1 MDLRHVRTFVTVA
14 ETGTV
19 SKAAERLHVAQ
30 PALSRQIANLED
42 ELGLKLFDRVGRR
55 LMLTSEGERLL
66 NDCRGLLNY
75 ARAVG
80 EQAQVLRRG
89 DVGVLR
95 VSASPHLIE
104 GIFPDFLRHYAARY
118 PNVQVRLVDVAAG
131 GEALA
136 MLERGEIH
144 LVQTIVRAIAP
155 DEERFA
161 SHPLAPM
168 QMLAACHPKLKLGT
182 DGSVEIGRLAPYP
195 LLQATPDFAMRRN
208 FDAACRLAGFTPN
221 NVLDRARRMRCLPW
235 RKPGTASPSS
245 RRRCASI
252 ATAYVCSAS
261 LIAARHWRNR
271 SPCSPTSAARCQAMR
286 RCSATCSPSMF
297 ARAFR
302 CHAADGS
309 EPDLL
314 DDAVCAEQKRA
325 RNRDAQCL
333 RGFRVDGQIEL
344 LRRLDWKIGRLGAA
358 QDAVDVSG
366 ATSV

>member
-55 LMLTSEGERLL
+55 LRLTSEGERLL

-155 DEERFA
+155 DEQRFA

-168 QMLAACHPKLKLGT
+168 QMLAACHPKLKLGS

-221 NVLDRARRMRCLPW
+221 NVLESRAPHALLAMAEAGHGVAIIPSALRIHRYRVRVLRVTYRGKALEEPLAVLSDKRRPLPAYAKVFCNMLAEHV
-235 RKPGTASPSS
+235 RKGFPLP
-245 RRRCASI
+245 
-252 ATAYVCSAS
+252 
-261 LIAARHWRNR
+261 
-271 SPCSPTSAARCQAMR
+271 
-286 RCSATCSPSMF
+286 
-297 ARAFR
+297 RA
-302 CHAADGS
+302 
-309 EPDLL
+309 
-314 DDAVCAEQKRA
+314 
-325 RNRDAQCL
+325 
-333 RGFRVDGQIEL
+333 
-344 LRRLDWKIGRLGAA
+344 
-358 QDAVDVSG
+358 
-366 ATSV
+366 

>member
-14 ETGTV
+14 EIGTV

-155 DEERFA
+155 DEQRFA

-182 DGSVEIGRLAPYP
+182 DGSVEIGRLASYP

-208 FDAACRLAGFTPN
+208 FDAACRLAGFPPN
-221 NVLDRARRMRCLPW
+221 NVLESRAPHALLAMAEAGHGVAIIPSALRIHRYRVRVLRVTYRGKALEEPLAVLSDKRRPLPGYAKVFCDMLAEHV
-235 RKPGTASPSS
+235 RKGFPLP
-245 RRRCASI
+245 
-252 ATAYVCSAS
+252 
-261 LIAARHWRNR
+261 
-271 SPCSPTSAARCQAMR
+271 
-286 RCSATCSPSMF
+286 
-297 ARAFR
+297 
-302 CHAADGS
+302 
-309 EPDLL
+309 
-314 DDAVCAEQKRA
+314 
-325 RNRDAQCL
+325 
-333 RGFRVDGQIEL
+333 RG
-344 LRRLDWKIGRLGAA
+344 
-358 QDAVDVSG
+358 
-366 ATSV
+366 

>member
-14 ETGTV
+14 EIGTV

-155 DEERFA
+155 DEQRFA

-168 QMLAACHPKLKLGT
+168 QMLAACHPKLKLGA

-221 NVLDRARRMRCLPW
+221 NVLESRAPHALLAMAEAGHGVAIIPSALRIHRYRVRVLRVTYRGKALEEPLAVLSDKRRPLPSYAKVFCDMLAEHV
-235 RKPGTASPSS
+235 RKGFPLP
-245 RRRCASI
+245 
-252 ATAYVCSAS
+252 
-261 LIAARHWRNR
+261 
-271 SPCSPTSAARCQAMR
+271 
-286 RCSATCSPSMF
+286 
-297 ARAFR
+297 
-302 CHAADGS
+302 
-309 EPDLL
+309 
-314 DDAVCAEQKRA
+314 
-325 RNRDAQCL
+325 
-333 RGFRVDGQIEL
+333 RG
-344 LRRLDWKIGRLGAA
+344 
-358 QDAVDVSG
+358 
-366 ATSV
+366 

>member
-155 DEERFA
+155 DEQRFA

-168 QMLAACHPKLKLGT
+168 QMLAACHPKLKLGS

-221 NVLDRARRMRCLPW
+221 NVLESRAPHALLAMAEAGHGVAIIPSALRIHRYRVRVLRVTYRGKALEEPLAVLSDKRRPLPAYAKVFCNMLAEHV
-235 RKPGTASPSS
+235 RKGFPLP
-245 RRRCASI
+245 
-252 ATAYVCSAS
+252 
-261 LIAARHWRNR
+261 
-271 SPCSPTSAARCQAMR
+271 
-286 RCSATCSPSMF
+286 
-297 ARAFR
+297 RA
-302 CHAADGS
+302 
-309 EPDLL
+309 
-314 DDAVCAEQKRA
+314 
-325 RNRDAQCL
+325 
-333 RGFRVDGQIEL
+333 
-344 LRRLDWKIGRLGAA
+344 
-358 QDAVDVSG
+358 
-366 ATSV
+366 

>member
-14 ETGTV
+14 EIGTV

-155 DEERFA
+155 DEQRFA

-221 NVLDRARRMRCLPW
+221 NVLESRAPHALLAMAEA
-235 RKPGTASPSS
+235 GHGVAIIPSAL
-245 RRRCASI
+245 RLHRYKVRVLRV
-252 ATAYVCSAS
+252 T
-261 LIAARHWRNR
+261 
-271 SPCSPTSAARCQAMR
+271 
-286 RCSATCSPSMF
+286 
-297 ARAFR
+297 FR
-302 CHAADGS
+302 GKALS
-309 EPDLL
+309 EPLTMLSDKRRPLPAYAKVFCEML
-314 DDAVCAEQKRA
+314 AEHVRK
-325 RNRDAQCL
+325 
-333 RGFRVDGQIEL
+333 GFPL
-344 LRRLDWKIGRLGAA
+344 LRH
-358 QDAVDVSG
+358 
-366 ATSV
+366 